1 MFHYPPAT
9 TASDGS
15 ENTTAALAQTLSS
28 HSSQQSKKIVAVN
41 NSLITYSTKGQEIW
55 LSPFLSHKLTINQ
68 RIIYS

>member
-1 MFHYPPAT
+1 MKNNPFINE
-9 TASDGS
+9 
-15 ENTTAALAQTLSS
+15 ENDFLEELPR
-28 HSSQQSKKIVAVN
+28 HIRVKIFVAVN